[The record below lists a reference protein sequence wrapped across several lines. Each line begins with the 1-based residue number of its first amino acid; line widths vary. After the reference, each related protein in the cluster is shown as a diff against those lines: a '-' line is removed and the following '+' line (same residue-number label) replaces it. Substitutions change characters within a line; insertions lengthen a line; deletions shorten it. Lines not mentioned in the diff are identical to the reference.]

1 MPIIET
7 HKMEPSI
14 AHAPEGQQIYNG
26 LDCCLTFE
34 VFEAVSKLT
43 NEEPQIYKFERALQA
58 PILEIMLRGWKVD
71 EYERQL
77 NIKLLRERI
86 TAINSCLQEFAF
98 AVWGKEL
105 NPRSPK
111 QLQDFFYGT
120 MKLPEQWTSKKGV
133 KKLSTDRETLEK
145 LDLYFHARPIIA
157 CILAIRENSKKLEVF
172 ETEVSSDGRFRTSYN
187 IAGTETGRLSSSAA
201 ADWTGR
207 NLQNIEDE
215 LRKMFIADDGWKL
228 CHIDLE
234 QAESRETGFTLGKL
248 FDDWTYLDACEG
260 GDLHTTTC
268 KLIWPSLGWTGDP
281 VSDRQLADQIFYRH
295 WSYRDMS
302 KRGGHGCLTPEH
314 EVLTRTGWVRI
325 TDKPLEIMVW
335 ENENYS
341 HFDTVSNWTDH
352 LYTGEL
358 QVYDGNSLSAQ
369 MTHDH
374 RVPFCKDQRYPVIER
389 PAEAGPYGYIPL
401 GSGYTGGTEIVPA
414 RLIAAFMADG
424 HQKSTNTMEFH
435 FHKERKF
442 QRLVHL
448 CEQYGFWYELKPD
461 QNKMTV
467 KGTLPKKAGAFMF
480 NWTRQCLLDFVRELE
495 YWDGTSRAAGGFAI
509 SSIDREQ
516 LEWFQ
521 TFGRILGFGGNISG
535 PRTSGYGST
544 VYRLQQNNRKYATA
558 RSIQWGKLSV
568 QNQRVL
574 CPTVPSGWFYIRH
587 NGKIS
592 VTGNTTYYGTPFT
605 MARHLKVPT
614 KLMEDFQRAFFEA
627 YTAIPK
633 WHRWV
638 AQELQQHQYL
648 ETLFGRGRHFFG
660 RPNDDTTLRE
670 AIAFGPQGSTADRM
684 NLGMW
689 RTWKYMPEV
698 QLLAQGHD
706 AIDFQYRP
714 KDEAE
719 IIPQALKL
727 IEVELEHKG
736 RKFIVPGEAKVGW
749 NWSSYHEKKNPN
761 GLMKYKGSDT
771 RERINGLNR
780 VM

>member
-7 HKMEPSI
+7 HNLR
-14 AHAPEGQQIYNG
+14 EGVYSAESQQIYNG

-34 VFEAVSKLT
+34 VFEAVSRLT

-71 EYERQL
+71 EYERQV

-111 QLQDFFYGT
+111 QLQDFFYST
-120 MKLPEQWTSKKGV
+120 MKLPKQWSSKKGV

-207 NLQNIEDE
+207 NLQNIEDL
-215 LRKMFIADDGWKL
+215 LRKMFISDDGWKL

-248 FDDWTYLDACEG
+248 FDDWTYLDACES

-268 KLIWPSLGWTGDP
+268 KLIWPDLGWTGDR
-281 VSDRQLADQIFYRH
+281 VLDRELADRNFYRH

-302 KRGGHGCLTPEH
+302 KRGGHG
-314 EVLTRTGWVRI
+314 
-325 TDKPLEIMVW
+325 
-335 ENENYS
+335 
-341 HFDTVSNWTDH
+341 
-352 LYTGEL
+352 
-358 QVYDGNSLSAQ
+358 
-369 MTHDH
+369 
-374 RVPFCKDQRYPVIER
+374 
-389 PAEAGPYGYIPL
+389 
-401 GSGYTGGTEIVPA
+401 
-414 RLIAAFMADG
+414 
-424 HQKSTNTMEFH
+424 
-435 FHKERKF
+435 
-442 QRLVHL
+442 
-448 CEQYGFWYELKPD
+448 
-461 QNKMTV
+461 
-467 KGTLPKKAGAFMF
+467 
-480 NWTRQCLLDFVRELE
+480 
-495 YWDGTSRAAGGFAI
+495 
-509 SSIDREQ
+509 
-516 LEWFQ
+516 
-521 TFGRILGFGGNISG
+521 
-535 PRTSGYGST
+535 
-544 VYRLQQNNRKYATA
+544 
-558 RSIQWGKLSV
+558 
-568 QNQRVL
+568 
-574 CPTVPSGWFYIRH
+574 
-587 NGKIS
+587 
-592 VTGNTTYYGTPFT
+592 TTYYGTPFT
-605 MARHLKVPT
+605 MARHLKVPV
-614 KLMEDFQRAFFEA
+614 KLMEDFQRAFFDA
-627 YTAIPK
+627 YPAIPR

-638 AQELQQHQYL
+638 AQQLQQEQYL

-660 RPNDDTTLRE
+660 RPGDDTTLRE

-689 RTWKYMPEV
+689 RVWKHMPEV

-714 KDEAE
+714 EHEAE
-719 IIPQALKL
+719 IIPKALKL

-736 RKFIVPGEAKVGW
+736 RKFVVPGEAKVGW

-761 GLMKYKGSDT
+761 GLMKLKGTDNRKRLSNLD
-771 RERINGLNR
+771 R